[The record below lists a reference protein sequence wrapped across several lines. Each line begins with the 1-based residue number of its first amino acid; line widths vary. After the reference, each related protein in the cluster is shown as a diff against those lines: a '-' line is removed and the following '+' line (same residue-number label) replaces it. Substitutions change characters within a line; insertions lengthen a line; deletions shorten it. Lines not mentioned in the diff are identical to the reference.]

1 MPNQNPVILVHG
13 LLGFGP
19 KELGPLNYWGSA
31 LRVTSPLQRHEASV
45 GPLSSAHDRACE
57 LAAQIAGTVV
67 DYGEDHA
74 KQAGHNRHGY
84 DFRGRGFVEIWND
97 QNPVH
102 LVGHSLGSPTVRCLQ
117 YLLACDYWGWG
128 STERWVRS
136 ISTISGVSNGSTL
149 VYFFGIDEKTGLIR
163 RNSGIEP
170 VLRMI
175 EVFTAATGGIL
186 DAIYDFDL
194 DHWGY
199 TRDIDEPLEDYL
211 ERVGR
216 ADFFW
221 GQDNAAYSLSLQ
233 GAQADNAIWKT
244 FPKTHYF
251 SYITSQTDR
260 GWFTGRH
267 YPHLLMNPAMLALAT
282 YIGHKRFRHPPIVV
296 DDFDSSTWWE
306 NDGAVSTYSQRYPH
320 SSGDH
325 ALGREFGE
333 DATRLSFEPG
343 LWHTCSLP
351 GMDHLD
357 ICVAPQPTQIG
368 RQRRFYRHLFN
379 RLAALDAAI

>member
-1 MPNQNPVILVHG
+1 MPNNCPVVFVHG

-31 LRVTSPLQRHEASV
+31 FKVYSKLRRHEASV

-74 KQAGHNRHGY
+74 QIAGHQRYGY
-84 DFRGRGFVEIWND
+84 DFSDRGFAEDWSE

-117 YLLACDYWGWG
+117 HLLAIDYWDWG
-128 STERWVRS
+128 SNERWVAS
-136 ISTISGVSNGSTL
+136 ISTISGASNGSTL

-163 RNSGIEP
+163 PDSGIEP

-194 DHWGY
+194 DHWGFKR
-199 TRDIDEPLEDYL
+199 RDDETFAGYL
-211 ERVGR
+211 ARVGES
-216 ADFFW
+216 DFFW
-221 GQDNAAYSLSLQ
+221 GKDNAAYSLSLQ
-233 GAQADNAIWKT
+233 GALADNAVWKT
-244 FPKTHYF
+244 YPETSYF
-251 SYITSQTDR
+251 SYLTSQTDR

-267 YPHLLMNPAMLALAT
+267 YPNLLMNPAALALAT
-282 YIGHKRFRHPPIVV
+282 YIGHKEFHAPLFP
-296 DDFDSSTWWE
+296 ST
-306 NDGAVSTYSQRYPH
+306 DLLH
-320 SSGDH
+320 
-325 ALGREFGE
+325 
-333 DATRLSFEPG
+333 
-343 LWHTCSLP
+343 LP
-351 GMDHLD
+351 GGKMMARSRHFRSAILTL
-357 ICVAPQPTQIG
+357 VAFTSRVQIS
-368 RQRRFYRHLFN
+368 RRIHPLYR
-379 RLAALDAAI
+379 